1 MRLSASR
8 VVQGVVVGVGA
19 TAVMDQT
26 AEVLRRTRG
35 TGSLDY
41 ALVGRW
47 LGHMPAGRFRHESIM
62 TAEPVPSERAL
73 GWGAH
78 YTIGSGFAVA
88 LAFADSK
95 WLDDPRFV
103 PAVSMGLA
111 TVGAP
116 WFVMQPAFGFGVAAS
131 KTPSP
136 SQARLGSLRA
146 HSAYGIGLWLSGVA
160 LKQIRQRMTA

>member
-19 TAVMDQT
+19 TAVMDLT

-103 PAVSMGLA
+103 
-111 TVGAP
+111 
-116 WFVMQPAFGFGVAAS
+116 MQPAFGFGVAAS

>member
-1 MRLSASR
+1 MKGSASR
-8 VVQGVVVGVGA
+8 VIQGVVVGVGA
-19 TAVMDQT
+19 TAVMDLT

-35 TGSLDY
+35 TRSLDY

-62 TAEPVPSERAL
+62 TAEPVPGERAL

-78 YTIGSGFAVA
+78 YAIGSCFAVA
-88 LAFADSK
+88 LVFADSE

-111 TVGAP
+111 TVAAP

-136 SQARLGSLRA
+136 SQARLGSLQA
-146 HSAYGIGLWLSGVA
+146 HGAYGDGLWLSGEA
-160 LKQIRQRMTA
+160 PKQIRQRITA

>member
-19 TAVMDQT
+19 TAVMDLT

-103 PAVSMGLA
+103 
-111 TVGAP
+111 
-116 WFVMQPAFGFGVAAS
+116 MQPAFGFGVAAA

-136 SQARLGSLRA
+136 SHARLGSLRA

>member
-1 MRLSASR
+1 MRPSVSR

-19 TAVMDQT
+19 TAVMDVT
-26 AEVLRRTRG
+26 AEALRRARG
-35 TGSLDY
+35 TRSLDY

-47 LGHMPAGRFRHESIM
+47 VGHMPAGRFRHESIL
-62 TAEPVPSERAL
+62 TAEPVPGERTL

-78 YTIGSGFAVA
+78 YVIGSGFGVA
-88 LAFADSK
+88 LAFADLE

-111 TVGAP
+111 TVVAP

-131 KTPSP
+131 KTPAP
-136 SQARLGSLRA
+136 LQARLGSLRA
-146 HSAYGIGLWLSGVA
+146 HSAYGIGLWLSGVV
-160 LKQIRQRMTA
+160 LKQIRQRFTV